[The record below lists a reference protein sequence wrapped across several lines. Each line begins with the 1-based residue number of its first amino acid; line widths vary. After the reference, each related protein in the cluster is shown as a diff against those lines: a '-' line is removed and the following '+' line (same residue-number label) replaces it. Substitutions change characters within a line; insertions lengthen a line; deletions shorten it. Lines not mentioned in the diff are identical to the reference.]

1 MIAGGETSRMAT
13 KYLSPRGETGCMQ
26 KDKRVQGSGGLCPVG
41 DSPAWGGT
49 VLGSLSV
56 WLGEK

>member
-1 MIAGGETSRMAT
+1 MGT
-13 KYLSPRGETGCMQ
+13 KYLSPRRETGCMQ
-26 KDKRVQGSGGLCPVG
+26 KDKAAQDSGGLRPMG
-41 DSPAWGGT
+41 DSLAWGRV